1 MSVFFRKVNINA
13 ARNSATIIV
22 SSAALSNKV
31 STLAGMPVATRSNS
45 DISFG
50 VLSLIDPDTGE
61 TMKADHPTIAAIQK
75 KLNVGDEMNGFQM
88 TDNFVMDLQTK
99 EPTTLKWVEA
109 V

>member
-1 MSVFFRKVNINA
+1 
-13 ARNSATIIV
+13 
-22 SSAALSNKV
+22 
-31 STLAGMPVATRSNS
+31 
-45 DISFG
+45 
-50 VLSLIDPDTGE
+50 
-61 TMKADHPTIAAIQK
+61 MKADHPTIAAIQK